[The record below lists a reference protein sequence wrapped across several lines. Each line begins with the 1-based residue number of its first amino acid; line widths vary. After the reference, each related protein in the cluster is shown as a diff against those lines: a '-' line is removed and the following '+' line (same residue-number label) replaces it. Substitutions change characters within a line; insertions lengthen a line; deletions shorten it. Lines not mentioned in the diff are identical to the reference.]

1 MTKRTSWLLALG
13 LQLMLATTALGQDY
27 FEPFAP
33 VLASDYGGPPRPRSG
48 VFFAMDY
55 INWAIGTP
63 HSTMI
68 GDPILTPIV
77 AHPEWVFDVQRSML
91 DTSEFSAEFT
101 SGQRGEI
108 GWYGENGH
116 GWMLGGWGLKPQNQT
131 IFGSDVDVVFID
143 TIDGGANGNIGFLD
157 RFFDFQNN
165 VANSGSNWSDGFDDD
180 VNENNFFGRGGFD
193 TVTPAGQPDTQTIP
207 WTTDFGDLRRAR
219 VSFDE
224 LRAKNSTS
232 IWNLELMHLIRLDRD
247 RTDGTPGPRVEF
259 GIGPRFM
266 QFDDEFDVQGFGGF
280 LGDSRWNTRALNNS
294 IGPQA
299 MVRAARSWE
308 RFTASAEGRFFA
320 GWNFQTVRQR
330 GTLADQLDRDDV
342 NQIPANF
349 NSQFANQ
356 MNGGWS
362 FNNRFTAEEFN
373 PTFELRLM
381 LSYRLTQALSFRGGW
396 TGFYSDGLARPAEM
410 VVYQLPGA
418 SNDAMGINGQKN
430 RTDVFVNGYNVGIE
444 YRR

>member
-1 MTKRTSWLLALG
+1 
-13 LQLMLATTALGQDY
+13 
-27 FEPFAP
+27 
-33 VLASDYGGPPRPRSG
+33 
-48 VFFAMDY
+48 
-55 INWAIGTP
+55 
-63 HSTMI
+63 
-68 GDPILTPIV
+68 
-77 AHPEWVFDVQRSML
+77 
-91 DTSEFSAEFT
+91 
-101 SGQRGEI
+101 
-108 GWYGENGH
+108 
-116 GWMLGGWGLKPQNQT
+116 
-131 IFGSDVDVVFID
+131 VDVVFID
-143 TIDGGANGNIGFLD
+143 DLDGGANGNIGFLD

-165 VANSGSNWSDGFDDD
+165 VLNSGSNWSDGSDDD
-180 VNENNFFGRGGFD
+180 VNENNIFGRNGFD
-193 TVTPAGQPDTQTIP
+193 TVPPIGIPDAQTIP

-232 IWNLELMHLIRLDRD
+232 IWNVELMHLIRLDRD
-247 RTDGTPGPRVEF
+247 RTDGTPGPRLEF

-266 QFDDEFDVQGFGGF
+266 RFDDEFDVQAFGGF
-280 LGDSRWNTRALNNS
+280 LGDSRWNTRALNNA

-299 MVRAARSWE
+299 MVRAAHSWE

-330 GTLADQLDRDDV
+330 GTLADQLDRNDQ

-381 LSYRLTQALSFRGGW
+381 LAYRLTEALSFRGGW

-410 VVYQLPGA
+410 VIYQLPGA

-430 RTDVFVNGYNVGIE
+430 RTDVFVNGWNVGIE